1 MRQRPRFYA
10 IEFALALVVYLGIGL
25 ATPVGERVLSL
36 VVWAASHERYEPA
49 LTRDAVGA
57 SCTGYTL

>member
-25 ATPVGERVLSL
+25 ATPVVERVLSL
-36 VVWAASHERYEPA
+36 VIWDASHEHYEPA
-49 LTRDAVGA
+49 LT
-57 SCTGYTL
+57 